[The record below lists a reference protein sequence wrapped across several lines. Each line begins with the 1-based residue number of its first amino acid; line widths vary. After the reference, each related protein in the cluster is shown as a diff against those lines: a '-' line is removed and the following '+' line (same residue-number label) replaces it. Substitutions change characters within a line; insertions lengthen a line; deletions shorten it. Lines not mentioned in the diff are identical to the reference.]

1 MRKCNGIALWTMLV
15 CMLAAPA
22 LAAQSGGLATGGR
35 TIAGPGKLG
44 LALNEAVTIY
54 SDGDGSTRLCGTLVN
69 SSKDS
74 VVRLTLN
81 GGGAV
86 NADVAPG
93 DSSALCRNNVTSA
106 TVTCLG
112 PSGCTAEWRLDDQ

>member
-1 MRKCNGIALWTMLV
+1 MRKCNGIALWTMLL

-22 LAAQSGGLATGGR
+22 LAATSAGLATGGR
-35 TIAGPGKLG
+35 TLAGPGKLS

-54 SDGDGSTRLCGTLVN
+54 ADADGNSRLCGTLVN

-74 VVRLTLN
+74 TVRLTLN
-81 GGGAV
+81 AV
-86 NADVAPG
+86 NADVLAG